1 MMTEIMGQ
9 TQNFCHIT
17 TAHLGSRFTDFA
29 IELGRF
35 FDNEHPHIWPFPF
48 EHKRGRGTGKRAPDD
63 HDIVFE
69 VHRNPENGLC
79 QSQTQ
84 SVPLGFHWLDGVS
97 PNER

>member
-1 MMTEIMGQ
+1 MSKMMGQ
-9 TQNFCHIT
+9 AENARHIA
-17 TAHLGSRFTDFA
+17 TAHLGGGLADFA
-29 IELGRF
+29 VKLRCF
-35 FDNEHPHIWPFPF
+35 FDNEHPRIWPFPF